1 MSHRDNGAA
10 SMGGRGSRVESTGRS
25 MRISKSIWL
34 AVGVAAAVALWM
46 LSGLGREPEPATQ
59 ASTSRGEPAATH
71 VTVQTSRASVI
82 TREVVVS
89 ARTEPNRSVELRAE
103 TAGRVVSL
111 GAERGAAVKAGERI
125 VALDLRDRQAKLDEA
140 RAAIAH
146 ADLQLEAARK
156 LKTQQ
161 FVSDT
166 QMAELLSRVAA
177 ARASLAEIELEV
189 AHTDIAAPFDAV
201 LQERAVEIGHYVS
214 SGDTIAE
221 LVDIDPL
228 IVVGEVSERE
238 IHELAVGRPGT
249 ARLVD
254 GGTVHGT
261 LRYLAPVA
269 AESTRTF
276 RVELAIPNRDG
287 RLRAGTTAEMR
298 LAADEVEA
306 HVLSPSLLT
315 LDDQGT
321 VGVKAVNAR
330 NEVVF
335 HAVQI
340 VASSDAG
347 ITVTGLPREAKLI
360 TVGQGFVRPGDRVV
374 PAEVPAHA
382 ELSAA
387 DDLTTDRRATR

>member
-1 MSHRDNGAA
+1 M
-10 SMGGRGSRVESTGRS
+10 RV
-25 MRISKSIWL
+25 SKSVWL
-34 AVGVAAAVALWM
+34 AAGVAAAVVLWM
-46 LSGLGREPEPATQ
+46 LSGLWRETEPAGQ
-59 ASTSRGEPAATH
+59 ASAARGERAATR
-71 VTVQTSRASVI
+71 VTVRASRARTL

-111 GAERGAAVKAGERI
+111 GAERGASVKAGERI
-125 VALDLRDRQAKLDEA
+125 VGLDLRDRQAKLDEA
-140 RAAIAH
+140 RATIAH
-146 ADLQLEAARK
+146 AELQLEAARK
-156 LKTQQ
+156 LKAQQ

-166 QMAELLSRVAA
+166 QMAELLARVATA
-177 ARASLAEIELEV
+177 QASLAEIELEV
-189 AHTDIAAPFDAV
+189 AHTSVVAPFDAV
-201 LQERAVEIGHYVS
+201 LEERMVEIGHYVS
-214 SGDTIAE
+214 SGDAIAE

-238 IHELAVGRPGT
+238 IHDLAVGRPGT
-249 ARLVD
+249 ARLV
-254 GGTVHGT
+254 GGETVPGT

-269 AESTRTF
+269 TESTRTF
-276 RVELAIPNRDG
+276 RVELAIPNPDG

-298 LAADEVEA
+298 LATDEVEA

-335 HAVQI
+335 HPVEI
-340 VASSDAG
+340 VSSTDAG
-347 ITVTGLPREAKLI
+347 ITVTGLPDEVKLI
-360 TVGQGFVRPGDRVV
+360 TVGQGFVRPGDRVD
-374 PAEVPAHA
+374 PTEVPAY

-387 DDLTTDRRATR
+387 DDLTSDRRATR